1 MESNMKLMNFF
12 LPTQLEKPSQQAQD
26 RKAVI
31 ALGGGGARG
40 LAHLG
45 VLQAIGESGVQIERI
60 VGVSMGS
67 LAGALCAIAPDASH
81 AQAKAIQLLRSPI
94 FQQKQSMLFGS
105 NPADEQWAGGIFS
118 WYGRAKRYLQA
129 HRKLTKAVT
138 SPALMSDEAL
148 QQAID
153 QLLPDI
159 DLQELPIPMSV
170 VSVDLLSGQR
180 VVLERGSLRKAVR
193 ASTAIPGIFP
203 AVPWGDML
211 LSDIGVIESVPAL
224 VARSYATDL
233 TIAVDVGQ
241 TINRIK
247 KCDTAIEAMLRMD
260 DICERM
266 IRPKLLSAADVLI
279 QPDVGHCPWFD
290 FTQPERLIDE
300 GRRAAHLALA
310 DIRSTQAA

>member
-1 MESNMKLMNFF
+1 MKLMNLF
-12 LPTQLEKPSQQAQD
+12 LPTERDESSQQARD
-26 RKAVI
+26 RTAVV

-45 VLQAIGESGVQIERI
+45 VIQAIGESGVRIERI

-67 LAGALCAIAPDASH
+67 LAGALCATASDDSQ
-81 AQAKAIQLLRSPI
+81 AQAKAIQLLHSPI
-94 FQQKQSMLFGS
+94 FQQQQRILAGG
-105 NPADEQWAGGIFS
+105 NAADEPSAGLFS
-118 WYGRAKRYLQA
+118 WYGRIKKYLQA
-129 HRKLTKAVT
+129 HRTLTKAVT
-138 SPALMSDEAL
+138 SPALMSDTPL
-148 QQAID
+148 QEAID

-159 DLQELPIPMSV
+159 DLQDLPIPLSV

-203 AVPWGDML
+203 AVPWEDML
-211 LSDIGVIESVPAL
+211 LSDIGVIESIPAL

-241 TINRIK
+241 TVNRIK
-247 KCDTAIEAMLRMD
+247 TCNTAIETMLRMD

-266 IRPKLLSAADVLI
+266 IRPKLMSAADVLI

-290 FTQPERLIDE
+290 FTHPERLIDE
-300 GRRAAHLALA
+300 GRRAAHLALT
-310 DIRSTQAA
+310 DIRSIQAA

>member
-1 MESNMKLMNFF
+1 MKLMNLF
-12 LPTQLEKPSQQAQD
+12 LPAERNESAQQARN
-26 RKAVI
+26 RKAVV

-45 VLQAIGESGVQIERI
+45 VIQAIGESGVRIERI

-67 LAGALCAIAPDASH
+67 LAGALCAISPDASQ

-94 FQQKQSMLFGS
+94 FQQQQRMLFGG
-105 NPADEQWAGGIFS
+105 NAADEPWTGGIFS
-118 WYGRAKRYLQA
+118 WYGRAKKYLQA

-138 SPALMSDEAL
+138 SPALMSDESL
-148 QQAID
+148 QEAID

-159 DLQELPIPMSV
+159 DLQDLPIPLSV
-170 VSVDLLSGQR
+170 VTVDLLSGQR

-203 AVPWGDML
+203 AVPWDDML
-211 LSDIGVIESVPAL
+211 LSDIGVIESIPAL

-241 TINRIK
+241 TVNRIK
-247 KCDTAIEAMLRMD
+247 TCNTAIEAMLRMD

-266 IRPKLLSAADVLI
+266 IRPKLMSAADVLI

-290 FTQPERLIDE
+290 FSHPERLIDE
-300 GRRAAHLALA
+300 GRRAAHLALT

>member
-1 MESNMKLMNFF
+1 MKLMNLFI
-12 LPTQLEKPSQQAQD
+12 PSQREEQTEQGGP

-45 VLQAIGESGVQIERI
+45 TIKAIGESGVQIERI

-67 LAGALCAIAPDASH
+67 LAGAVCAVMPDASV
-81 AQAKAIQLLRSPI
+81 AQAKTIQLLHSPI
-94 FQQKQSMLFGS
+94 FQKRQQMLFGGTS
-105 NPADEQWAGGIFS
+105 PEGQLTSGVFS
-118 WYGRAKRYLQA
+118 WFERAKKYLRA

-138 SPALMSDEAL
+138 SPALMSDIAL
-148 QQAID
+148 QEAID

-159 DLQELPIPMSV
+159 NIQDLPIPLSIV
-170 VSVDLLSGQR
+170 TVDLLSGQR
-180 VVLERGSLRKAVR
+180 VILENGPLRKAVR

-203 AVPWGDML
+203 AVPWNDML

-224 VARSYATDL
+224 IASSYASDL

-241 TINRIK
+241 TINRVQ

-260 DICERM
+260 DICESM
-266 IRPKLLSAADVLI
+266 IRPKLMTAADILI
-279 QPDVGHCPWFD
+279 QPNVGHYPWFD
-290 FTQPERLIDE
+290 FTHPERLIEE
-300 GRRAAHLALA
+300 GHRAAHLALTG
-310 DIRSTQAA
+310 IESNQAA